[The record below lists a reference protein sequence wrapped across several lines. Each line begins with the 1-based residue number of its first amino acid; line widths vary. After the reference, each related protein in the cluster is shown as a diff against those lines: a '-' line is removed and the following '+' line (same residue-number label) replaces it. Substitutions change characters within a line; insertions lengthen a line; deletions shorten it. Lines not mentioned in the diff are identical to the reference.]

1 MSRIKSDTKT
11 VKRAALNTT
20 INEQTLNDFKK
31 KAKELNLNMN
41 FLLELFMEGVI
52 EDRFVLTI
60 GKNNKIDVDI
70 KE

>member
-1 MSRIKSDTKT
+1 MSRIKSDAKT
-11 VKRAALNTT
+11 AKRAPLNTT
-20 INEQTLNDFKK
+20 INEQVLNDFKK

-70 KE
+70 KD

>member
-1 MSRIKSDTKT
+1 MSRIKADAKT
-11 VKRAALNTT
+11 VKRATLNTT
-20 INEQTLNDFKK
+20 IREDLLIEFKN

-52 EDRFVLTI
+52 DDRFVLTI